1 MITLNNNIYAKYSRK
16 LKHSA
21 SKNINGFYKKNRLS
35 VFIYDLENTLRYA
48 IRLNDGMVCN
58 ASKFDNGR
66 NWFQYH
72 LANEDFKGFI
82 TSSELKFLKS
92 L

>member
-16 LKHSA
+16 LKHNVRKS
-21 SKNINGFYKKNRLS
+21 INGFYKKNKLS
-35 VFIYDLENTLRYA
+35 VFIYDLENTLCYA

-72 LANEDFKGFI
+72 LTNKDFKGFI
-82 TSSELKFLKS
+82 TSSELEFLKS

>member
-1 MITLNNNIYAKYSRK
+1 MITLNNNNYAKYSRK
-16 LKHSA
+16 LKQNA
-21 SKNINGFYKKNRLS
+21 CKNINGFYKKNRLS
-35 VFIYDLENTLRYA
+35 VFIYDLENILRYA
-48 IRLNDGMVCN
+48 IRLNDGLVCN
-58 ASKFDNGR
+58 ASKLDNGR

-72 LANEDFKGFI
+72 LINKDFKGFV